1 MKCSG
6 DWSTQTTAAAVEKL
20 RERGV
25 EVELSCGR
33 AEGGGIVLA
42 SCFSFAREMRE
53 VRLGRYRRFLR
64 FVSRFLCVSFSLN
77 DSRRLFLLR
86 SSLPSEGRWILT
98 TEDDVPGPHVGDWE
112 IDDSHYPSEQGPSI
126 DDSYHPDFEIR
137 MGFPKKLGKWIAEKA
152 QKNKIKVLQ
161 DVIDK
166 LNKLVLFQKL
176 KVLTYGGKTDD
187 HTVIALFS
195 NLKNRGHG
203 SRDDPEG
210 REESLGRMEH
220 SCSHNLQ
227 SLTPSDPCRLLAQQ
241 KTHIRQAL
249 RLPHMVR
256 LPSRRLF
263 LKEAKFEPVIPPVRI
278 DDGEGITYEK
288 ATNALR
294 RGVAFFSALQASDG
308 HWPGENG
315 GPLFLLPPLNKKK
328 LLPNEEKKKQNG
340 EEFLQVFCLYV
351 TGHLEEVFNAEHY
364 KEMLRYIYCHQNEDG
379 GWGLHIESSSF
390 MFTTVLNYICLR
402 ILGVGPEGGRENAC
416 RRAREWIL
424 NHGGVTYIPSWG
436 KVWLSILGIYDWSGT
451 NPMPPELWLLPSCLP
466 IHLGKLLCHT
476 RMVYMPMSYLYG
488 KRFVGP
494 ITPLI
499 MQLREELYL
508 QPYEEINWNKARRL
522 YAKEDM
528 YYPHPL
534 IQDLIWDTLYMFVEP
549 FFTRWPLNRI
559 VREKA
564 LRVAMKHI
572 HYEDEKSHYHWKEFK
587 FLQGSGSQ
595 LWETAFAMRALLAS
609 NLGVETFD
617 VLRRR
622 HSYIKKSQVREN
634 PPGDFKSMYH
644 RSSKG
649 AWTFSDRDHGWQV
662 SDRTAEA
669 LKCCMLLS
677 AMPADVVGQKIDHE
691 HLCDSVN
698 LLLSLQSD
706 NGGFTAWEPAC
717 APEWLELL
725 NPTEFFANV
734 MAVREYLE
742 CTSSVIQALVMVKQ
756 LYPDYRNKEIIKSM
770 EKAVQFIES
779 KQVSDGSW
787 YGNWGI
793 CFIYGTWFALSGLAA
808 VGKTYNNCLSMQKG
822 VDFLLGIQNEDG
834 GWGESY
840 LSCPEQ
846 KYIPLQGNASNL
858 VQTSWAM
865 LGLIN
870 AGQADRDVM
879 PLHHAAKFI
888 ITSQMESGDF
898 PQQEIVGAFM
908 NNCMIHYATFRNTF
922 PLWALAEYRKAAFVT
937 LQD

>member
-1 MKCSG
+1 MRMRKAIIIGS
-6 DWSTQTTAAAVEKL
+6 VEKPL
-20 RERGV
+20 CM
-25 EVELSCGR
+25 LSCWIENPDGDHFKKH
-33 AEGGGIVLA
+33 L
-42 SCFSFAREMRE
+42 
-53 VRLGRYRRFLR
+53 
-64 FVSRFLCVSFSLN
+64 SRIS
-77 DSRRLFLLR
+77 
-86 SSLPSEGRWILT
+86 
-98 TEDDVPGPHVGDWE
+98 
-112 IDDSHYPSEQGPSI
+112 
-126 DDSYHPDFEIR
+126 
-137 MGFPKKLGKWIAEKA
+137 
-152 QKNKIKVLQ
+152 
-161 DVIDK
+161 
-166 LNKLVLFQKL
+166 
-176 KVLTYGGKTDD
+176 
-187 HTVIALFS
+187 
-195 NLKNRGHG
+195 
-203 SRDDPEG
+203 
-210 REESLGRMEH
+210 
-220 SCSHNLQ
+220 
-227 SLTPSDPCRLLAQQ
+227 
-241 KTHIRQAL
+241 
-249 RLPHMVR
+249 
-256 LPSRRLF
+256 
-263 LKEAKFEPVIPPVRI
+263 
-278 DDGEGITYEK
+278 
-288 ATNALR
+288 
-294 RGVAFFSALQASDG
+294 
-308 HWPGENG
+308 
-315 GPLFLLPPLNKKK
+315 
-328 LLPNEEKKKQNG
+328 
-340 EEFLQVFCLYV
+340 
-351 TGHLEEVFNAEHY
+351 
-364 KEMLRYIYCHQNEDG
+364 
-379 GWGLHIESSSF
+379 
-390 MFTTVLNYICLR
+390 
-402 ILGVGPEGGRENAC
+402 
-416 RRAREWIL
+416 
-424 NHGGVTYIPSWG
+424 
-436 KVWLSILGIYDWSGT
+436 
-451 NPMPPELWLLPSCLP
+451 
-466 IHLGKLLCHT
+466 
-476 RMVYMPMSYLYG
+476 
-488 KRFVGP
+488 
-494 ITPLI
+494 
-499 MQLREELYL
+499 
-508 QPYEEINWNKARRL
+508 
-522 YAKEDM
+522 
-528 YYPHPL
+528 
-534 IQDLIWDTLYMFVEP
+534 DLIW
-549 FFTRWPLNRI
+549 
-559 VREKA
+559 
-564 LRVAMKHI
+564 VA
-572 HYEDEKSHYHWKEFK
+572 EDG
-587 FLQGSGSQ
+587 LQLQDQNKYTSGGSGSQ

-622 HSYIKKSQVREN
+622 HSYIKKSLVREN

-662 SDRTAEA
+662 SDCTAEA

-677 AMPADVVGQKIDHE
+677 TMPADVVGQKIDHE

-822 VDFLLGIQNEDG
+822 VDFLLEIQNEDG

-846 KYIPLQGNASNL
+846 KYILLQGNASNL

-865 LGLIN
+865 MGLIH